1 MFQSHYN
8 LLIMSVPV
16 EVCIIEDQP
25 EVRSGISY
33 IINSYSDFFC
43 TPYANAEAALQG
55 IKQSKPQVVLMDI
68 NLPGIDGIECTRLIR
83 ELYPDILVMMC
94 TVFED
99 SEKIFDAL
107 KAGAN
112 GYILKKAAGETLIN
126 AIKELISGG
135 APMSSDIARKVV
147 ESFRG
152 PVPGTNTGTALTRR
166 ENEILELLGKGYG
179 NKEIA
184 EKLSVSV
191 YTVRTHVY
199 NIYEKL
205 HVRNRV
211 EALNKT
217 GRKVG

>member
-1 MFQSHYN
+1 MTN
-8 LLIMSVPV
+8 PV

-43 TPYANAEAALQG
+43 TPYANAEEALRG
-55 IKQSKPQVVLMDI
+55 IKRSEPHVVLMDI
-68 NLPGIDGIECTRLIR
+68 NLPGMDGIECTRLIK

-99 SEKIFDAL
+99 SEKIFNAL

-126 AIKELISGG
+126 AIKELVSGG

-147 ESFRG
+147 ESFRK
-152 PVPGTNTGTALTRR
+152 PVAEMNNDTTLTRR
-166 ENEILELLGKGYG
+166 ENEILDLLGKGYG

-184 EKLSVSV
+184 DKLSVSV

-199 NIYEKL
+199 HIYEKL

-217 GRKVG
+217 GRKAG